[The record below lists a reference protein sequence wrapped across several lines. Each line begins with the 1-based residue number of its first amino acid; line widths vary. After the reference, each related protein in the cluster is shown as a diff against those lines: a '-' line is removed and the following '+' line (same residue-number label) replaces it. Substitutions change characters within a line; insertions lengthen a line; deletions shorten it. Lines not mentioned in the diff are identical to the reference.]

1 MAQTTFIAF
10 PTSCKKLSDEA
21 IRVIDLYQM
30 AQITEPEVQSILKA
44 WKENVPNL
52 LLDADGTRPS
62 AGLARYI
69 GKRRSMV
76 LVGLLSK

>member
-1 MAQTTFIAF
+1 MAQMTYIAY
-10 PTSCKKLSDEA
+10 PTSCKKLSDEV
-21 IRVIDLYQM
+21 IRVLDLYQM
-30 AQITEPEVQSILKA
+30 AQIPESEVQAILKT

-52 LLDADGTRPS
+52 LLDADGTRLAS
-62 AGLARYI
+62 GLARYI